1 MSVHPSLPLTDRL
14 AGLRTAAQADAARS
28 WLSNSLQTL
37 IMSIFARI
45 FGRLEQLLLLW
56 QSGHLPPLKSVIA
69 RPTSAPRPAI
79 PAQHLAQP
87 RARPTRQYAA
97 IPDLAARA
105 AIARRA
111 PALRAHH
118 AAPRLASSRSLM
130 PAARPRQ
137 AHDPPSAR
145 HPICRETLLAGVG

>member
-1 MSVHPSLPLTDRL
+1 MSVHSSLPLTDRL

-79 PAQHLAQP
+79 TPHNQAQP
-87 RARPTRQYAA
+87 RARRPRHQAA
-97 IPDLAARA
+97 IRDLGAQL
-105 AIARRA
+105 AIPCRI
-111 PALRAHH
+111 PVLRTFHP
-118 AAPRLASSRSLM
+118 APRLASSRT
-130 PAARPRQ
+130 PPARPRPT
-137 AHDPPSAR
+137 HDPPLIR
-145 HPICRETLLAGVG
+145 RPICRETPPAGVG